1 MKTKKGKTNYLPP
14 QFLARTVVAI
24 LCFALLVP
32 LGSTNPADKDK
43 KASSNLVI
51 PSGTILPVRLE
62 TTLSSSKCQAGQQVT
77 ARIMQ
82 DVPLP
87 HGSKIREGSKVLGH
101 VVEKTDSAQG
111 GPASISVQF
120 DTLVSSAGTT
130 KLTTSLRAIAGLGEV
145 LGARTP
151 QAGEG
156 EGDVWN
162 WRNTTQIGGDIVY
175 GVGGPVTSD
184 GEVVGT
190 SVGSGVLG
198 EVRAKPGSKCRG
210 PIDGNQNP
218 QALWLFS
225 SDACGVYGL
234 SHAQIAH
241 AGRSNPA
248 GIIVLSSDRSKVMVQ
263 RGAGML
269 LRVASTLG

>member
-101 VVEKTDSAQG
+101 IVEKTDPAQG

-120 DTLVSSAGTT
+120 DTLVSSYGTT
-130 KLTTSLRAIAGLGEV
+130 KLTSRRSWARARSSRASASQFPDPFRTVWTSCATYPTERP
-145 LGARTP
+145 TP
-151 QAGEG
+151 
-156 EGDVWN
+156 
-162 WRNTTQIGGDIVY
+162 
-175 GVGGPVTSD
+175 
-184 GEVVGT
+184 
-190 SVGSGVLG
+190 
-198 EVRAKPGSKCRG
+198 
-210 PIDGNQNP
+210 
-218 QALWLFS
+218 S
-225 SDACGVYGL
+225 S
-234 SHAQIAH
+234 S
-241 AGRSNPA
+241 
-248 GIIVLSSDRSKVMVQ
+248 
-263 RGAGML
+263 
-269 LRVASTLG
+269 

>member
-1 MKTKKGKTNYLPP
+1 MNTKKEKTNYIPP
-14 QFLARTVVAI
+14 RLLARTVALVI
-24 LCFALLVP
+24 GSALLVP
-32 LGSTNPADKDK
+32 LGSTSPPDKDK
-43 KASSNLVI
+43 KVSSDLVI
-51 PSGTILPVRLE
+51 PSGTVLPVRLE
-62 TTLSSSKCQAGQQVT
+62 TTLSSSKSQTGQRVT

-101 VVEKTDSAQG
+101 IVEKTDPAQG

-120 DTLVSSAGTT
+120 DTLVSSYGTT

-162 WRNTTQIGGDIVY
+162 WRNTTQIGGDVVY

-190 SVGSGVLG
+190 SVASGVLG
-198 EVRAKPGSKCRG
+198 EIRAKPGSKCRG

-225 SDACGVYGL
+225 SDACGAYGL

-241 AGRSNPA
+241 AGRSNPV
-248 GIIVLSSDRSKVMVQ
+248 GVIVLTSGRGKVMVQ
-263 RGAGML
+263 SGAGML
-269 LRVASTLG
+269 LRVAGTPG